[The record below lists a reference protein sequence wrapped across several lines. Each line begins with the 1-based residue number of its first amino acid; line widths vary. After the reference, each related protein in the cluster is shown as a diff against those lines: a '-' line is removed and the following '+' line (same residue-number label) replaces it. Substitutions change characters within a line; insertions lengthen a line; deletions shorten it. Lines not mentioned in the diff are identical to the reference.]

1 MEDPHVL
8 HTIFAFTMSFILYAI
23 VGTLIYRFAE
33 MKELL
38 DWYMMVYMVLIL
50 CGALALAT
58 FLAVSG
64 VQSL

>member
-1 MEDPHVL
+1 MEDPHML
-8 HTIFAFTMSFILYAI
+8 HTIFAFAMSFILYAI
-23 VGTLIYRFAE
+23 AGTLIYRFTE
-33 MKELL
+33 MKEVL
-38 DWYMMVYMVLIL
+38 DWCMMVYMVLIL

>member
-1 MEDPHVL
+1 MEDPHML
-8 HTIFAFTMSFILYAI
+8 HTIFAFAMSFILYAI
-23 VGTLIYRFAE
+23 AGTLIYRFAE
-33 MKELL
+33 TKELL

-58 FLAVSG
+58 FIAVLG